1 MGKAFVPV
9 LCPMAP
15 ASALVNTY
23 AYIFAYTHLPMSL
36 SLPATASG
44 ILLIL
49 VACSLGLIFF
59 LALLLHRQ
67 RRENAALK
75 QEVTLLRR
83 TAEQA
88 PRDNLHLDAGE
99 TIQAANQTI
108 NQAAQN
114 SSASKVGNKQIQEI
128 QESDEELH
136 TSPAPAAAPSANHM
150 ANHIAPSASSN
161 GQNEFLNKLSHD
173 VRTPLNAITGYAE
186 ILANSEL
193 EDQQQRFATNIYKSS
208 LALVAVLDACIEQ
221 VKGPVA
227 QQALAAHKKGLPQ
240 DPAVYAETSAEGVQ
254 GLKILVVDD
263 SSMIRT
269 LFTDIFND
277 VFTDM
282 FSDAPLTI
290 HTAGNGAEALELA
303 GSQQPDLMF
312 VDLHLPDMDGWQIA
326 KALRKNEQT
335 AAIPLMVMTGQ
346 NLSEKEYRP
355 LFNGFLQKPFQLELL
370 RNMLHSWLPEQM
382 STTANSPPETVPTPL
397 HKHDQDSGLALR
409 LQPHWPKGLDSLL
422 TRAIQSGALSVAEEL
437 GKRMQE
443 AGEQHSAKLLQET
456 GSRLAR
462 QAAEPDI
469 TSVEA
474 LLAGLASLLP
484 SEPQP

>member
-1 MGKAFVPV
+1 
-9 LCPMAP
+9 
-15 ASALVNTY
+15 
-23 AYIFAYTHLPMSL
+23 MSL

-99 TIQAANQTI
+99 TTQTGNQTI

-114 SSASKVGNKQIQEI
+114 SSAPMVGNKQV
-128 QESDEELH
+128 QESDEERY
-136 TSPAPAAAPSANHM
+136 TSPAPAALPSANHM
-150 ANHIAPSASSN
+150 AHSTPSN
-161 GQNEFLNKLSHD
+161 GHNEQNEFLNKLSHD
-173 VRTPLNAITGYAE
+173 IRTPLNAIMGYAE
-186 ILANSEL
+186 ILANSQL
-193 EDQQQRFATNIYKSS
+193 EGQQQRFATNIHKSS

-221 VKGPVA
+221 ANRSAA
-227 QQALAAHKKGLPQ
+227 QQGLAAQNEELPP
-240 DPAVYAETSAEGVQ
+240 DLATHAKANAEGVQ

-263 SSMIRT
+263 SSMIRN
-269 LFTDIFND
+269 LFIDIFND

-282 FSDAPLTI
+282 FSEAPLTI
-290 HTAGNGAEALELA
+290 HTAGNGAKALELA
-303 GSQQPDLMF
+303 GSEQPDLIF

-326 KALRKNEQT
+326 KTLRENEQT

-346 NLSEKEYRP
+346 NLGEEEYRP
-355 LFNGFLQKPFQLELL
+355 LFNDFLQKPFQLKLL

-382 STTANSPPETVPTPL
+382 PTGASNPHETVPAPL
-397 HKHDQDSGLALR
+397 HKHDQGSDLALR

-422 TRAIQSGALSVAEEL
+422 NKAIQSGALSVAEEL
-437 GKRMQE
+437 GRRMQE
-443 AGEQHSAKLLQET
+443 AGEQHNAKLLQET

-469 TSVEA
+469 TGVEA
-474 LLAGLASLLP
+474 LLAGLAPLLP
-484 SEPQP
+484 SELQP